1 MNVKKGIQKCTAAL
15 SCGLLLASAAMPVF
29 AQEDA
34 ASYRKIEN
42 VYAKLSADGSC
53 GSAEVVNHF
62 EITTGGTV
70 TDYGAYGQ
78 VTNLSTLDGLRQGD
92 GYVRFS
98 AEPGNFYYQGH
109 LDQAELP
116 WEFQIAYW
124 LDGAQVQP
132 QDLGGKSG
140 DLTIRFRCKGKPKA
154 SSVFLD
160 NYVMQVSLTLDND
173 ICTGITAPDATIADA
188 GDGTQLTFTVLP
200 GTDADYTVEAKVRD
214 FTMPGFSIAAVPY
227 SISIDTDSFD
237 TGDFSDQMDELTDGA
252 DKLRSGAWDL
262 VSGIRELDDGGS
274 SIRNGS
280 SQIKSGLK
288 SLSTNGYEL
297 AKSAEGISSAL
308 TGISIGL
315 SEGDFS
321 GLSDLAQLPEGL
333 NQMAD
338 SLDQLRTSL
347 TGQTKLDPDAEQ
359 SVLSGFQ
366 AISQGLRD
374 TAAVFSEPE
383 DGKEDAQSISSQLT
397 ALIGGISS
405 LASGLDSFYKG
416 LYGYADGIN
425 QMASNYSS
433 FHSGLGAFTDGVGE
447 LADGAAELA
456 DGVGEF
462 ADGVSEIPD
471 KIQETI
477 DDMLDEFG
485 GDFEAVSFMDR
496 RNRQISSVQFVL
508 STEGIELPEVVTAE
522 PVEEELTFWDRLA
535 ALFG

>member
-1 MNVKKGIQKCTAAL
+1 MNVKKIIQKCTAAL

-78 VTNLSTLDGLRQGD
+78 VTNLSTLDGLKQGD

-140 DLTIRFRCKGKPKA
+140 DLTIRFQCKGKPNA

-173 ICTGITAPDATIADA
+173 ICTDIPAPDAAIADA

-274 SIRNGS
+274 SILNGS

-297 AKSAEGISSAL
+297 AKSGSEISSAL
-308 TGISIGL
+308 DAISTGL

-321 GLSDLAQLPEGL
+321 SLSDLAKLPEGL

-338 SLDQLRTSL
+338 SIDRLCGSL
-347 TGQTKLDPDAEQ
+347 AGQTKLDPAVEQ

-366 AISQGLRD
+366 AVSQGLRD
-374 TAAVFSEPE
+374 TAAAFSEPE
-383 DGKEDAQSISSQLT
+383 DGEEEPTDIASQLT
-397 ALIGGISS
+397 ALVGGITS
-405 LASGLDSFYKG
+405 LSSGLDEFSKG
-416 LYGYADGIN
+416 LYSYVGGID
-425 QMASNYSS
+425 ALSGSYGS
-433 FHSGLGAFTDGVGE
+433 FHSGLGEFTDGVGE

-508 STEGIELPEVVTAE
+508 STEGIELPEVVTVE
-522 PVEEELTFWDRLA
+522 PVEEELTFWNRLA